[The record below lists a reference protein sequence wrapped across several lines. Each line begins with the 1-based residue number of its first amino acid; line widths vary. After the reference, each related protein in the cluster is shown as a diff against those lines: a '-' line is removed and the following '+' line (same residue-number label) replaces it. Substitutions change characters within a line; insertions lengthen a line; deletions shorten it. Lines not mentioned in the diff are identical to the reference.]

1 MKETLFQICIVLT
14 ITMFVFTLCVHYVSG
29 LGIYNDVEIQ
39 GGLEPGSEADE
50 SVRRATESSDYESG
64 FNVTTM
70 WALVLTGAGAVGILV
85 AWLTHSTAIIGVFI
99 FSAAFWSSYVN
110 TLGILNIG
118 NFVDSNFILIGTTV
132 MIMIFIGAV
141 AGMLSGSG

>member
-1 MKETLFQICIVLT
+1 
-14 ITMFVFTLCVHYVSG
+14 
-29 LGIYNDVEIQ
+29 
-39 GGLEPGSEADE
+39 
-50 SVRRATESSDYESG
+50 
-64 FNVTTM
+64 M